1 MKSVREF
8 FGANEQKLD
17 ALLWGAENGAA
28 WTLLYPKFQV
38 VVPVPDVVKVP
49 LAYPV
54 AGGDKE
60 FADFLSQWIMLKQ
73 AGLEYS
79 RLYSHW
85 ILGQDAVPKQ
95 PRWSIIRDVL
105 KWVK

>member
-1 MKSVREF
+1 MPDYF
-8 FGANEQKLD
+8 D
-17 ALLWGAENGAA
+17 AEGGAA

-38 VVPVPDVVKVP
+38 VVPLPDVAKTP

-60 FADFLSQWIMLKQ
+60 FADFLSQWILLKKE
-73 AGLEYS
+73 GLEYPM
-79 RLYSHW
+79 LYDHW

-105 KWVK
+105 HWIE

>member
-1 MKSVREF
+1 MV
-8 FGANEQKLD
+8 A
-17 ALLWGAENGAA
+17 
-28 WTLLYPKFQV
+28 
-38 VVPVPDVVKVP
+38 PVPDVAKAP

-73 AGLEYS
+73 DGLEYPAI
-79 RLYSHW
+79 YNHW

-95 PRWSIIRDVL
+95 PRWSIIRDML
-105 KWVK
+105 HWVE